1 MAKTSPQMPARLA
14 QSAFTMFSRHGI
26 ANVSLDQ
33 VASHAGVTK
42 GSVYW
47 HFKSKDELIKAAC
60 VHYYRN
66 THRQMNAEIAPVR
79 DPLKRL
85 ERALRR
91 SVRIC
96 LLDEE
101 NRVFTM
107 DIWSLSLRDPE
118 VRRGWGQFY
127 DSVREFYMG
136 LVQAASLSG
145 QMKIDDPERAVN
157 LMLEAIEGIKL
168 RAMFEPQICSPREE
182 SEIVKSLMEILGCG
196 KPVAKAA

>member
-1 MAKTSPQMPARLA
+1 MAKSSPQMPARLA
-14 QSAFTMFSRHGI
+14 QSAFVMFSRHGI

-60 VHYYRN
+60 AHYYRN
-66 THRQMNAEIAPVR
+66 FHRRMNAELAPIR
-79 DPLKRL
+79 DPMERL

-96 LLDEE
+96 LLDAE

-107 DIWSLSLRDPE
+107 DIWSLSLRDAE

-127 DSVREFYMG
+127 DSVREFYLG
-136 LVQAASLSG
+136 LVQAASLAG
-145 QMKIDDPERAVN
+145 RMKIDDPERAVN

-182 SEIVKSLMEILGCG
+182 NQIVKSLLEILGCG
-196 KPVAKAA
+196 KPAAKAA

>member
-1 MAKTSPQMPARLA
+1 MPARLA

-33 VASHAGVTK
+33 VASHSGVTK

-60 VHYYRN
+60 THYYRN
-66 THRQMNAEIAPVR
+66 FHRRMNAEIAPIR
-79 DPLKRL
+79 DPMKRL

-96 LLDEE
+96 LLDAE

>member
-1 MAKTSPQMPARLA
+1 MARTSPQMPVRLA
-14 QSAFTMFSRHGI
+14 QSAFALFSRRGI

-47 HFKSKDELIKAAC
+47 HFQSKDELIKAAC
-60 VHYYRN
+60 AHYYRDF
-66 THRQMNAEIAPVR
+66 HRRMNAEIAPVR
-79 DPLKRL
+79 NPLKRL

-96 LLDEE
+96 LLDVE

-107 DIWSLSLRDPE
+107 DIWSLSLHDTE
-118 VRRGWGQFY
+118 VRRGWQQFY
-127 DSVREFYMG
+127 DSVREFYIG
-136 LVQAASLSG
+136 LVRAAVLSG
-145 QMKIDDPERAVN
+145 QLEIDNPERLVN

-168 RAMFEPQICSPREE
+168 RAMFEPQICSPAEE
-182 SEIVKSLMEILGCG
+182 NEIVKSLMEILGCG
-196 KPVAKAA
+196 KRAAKAA